1 MRSSSRTFSR
11 VLEALLQQLA
21 IRTEDGKLIYQDIL
35 CTSWASVCNQTDH
48 LSQKQSSKVI
58 DVEAPDSEFGAP
70 FKR

>member
-1 MRSSSRTFSR
+1 MRSSSRTLGR
-11 VLEALLQQLA
+11 VLEAVLEQLA
-21 IRTEDGKLIYQDIL
+21 IRTEDGKLIYQDML
-35 CTSWASVCNQTDH
+35 CMSWAAVCDQKDH